1 VALKNSVYFRK
12 TGLAAVMNRVQGVDV
27 IDTVVFHNFKALRNT
42 SLRLSLFN
50 LVIGPNGSGKTSLI
64 QALQQLRTLSQ
75 FPLGDAAIQSRSGGP
90 EISFTFTAPYS
101 GIVARLGCTSDV
113 LCDFLHVDCLDNAA
127 WLEVKCRLATLRTYV
142 LDHDAMAQSSVRAN
156 SAVLESNGGNLAAV
170 LAARQHEAPLAFAR
184 MEAELLR
191 LLPEFTGIVIED
203 DSGGRV
209 RFSLGIDGAG
219 EPVRAENLS
228 QGALYLLGLLVLS
241 FDPTPPA
248 VVCIEEIDRGVHP
261 RMLREV
267 RDVLYRL
274 SYPASFGEKRE
285 PVQVI
290 TTTHSPYMLDQF
302 REHPDEVVITQK
314 LGHEARFERLS
325 DRLDLPELLRE
336 GTLGDMWF
344 SGVLGGV
351 PEQQ

>member
-1 VALKNSVYFRK
+1 MQH
-12 TGLAAVMNRVQGVDV
+12 AAV
-27 IDTVVFHNFKALRNT
+27 IDTVAFHNFKALRNT
-42 SLRLSLFN
+42 SLQLSQFN

-75 FPLGDAAIQSRSGGP
+75 FPLGNAAMHTRVGGP
-90 EISFTFTAPYS
+90 EISFTFNAPYA
-101 GIVARLGCTSDV
+101 GVVARLGCASD
-113 LCDFLHVDCLDNAA
+113 LACDFIHVDSLDAVA
-127 WLEVKCRLATLRTYV
+127 WLAVKSRLATMRSYV
-142 LDHDAMAQSSVRAN
+142 LDHNVMAQSSDLTD
-156 SAVLESNGGNLAAV
+156 SAVLASNGGNLAAV
-170 LAARQHEAPLAFAR
+170 LAARRLIAPTWFAR

-191 LLPEFTGIVIED
+191 LLPEFTGIVIEE

-209 RFSLGIDGAG
+209 RFSLNMDGVG
-219 EPVRAENLS
+219 EPIRAENLS
-228 QGALYLLGLLVLS
+228 QGVFYLLGLLALS

-248 VVCIEEIDRGVHP
+248 VVCIEEIDRGIHP

-267 RDVLYRL
+267 RDMLYRL

-290 TTTHSPYMLDQF
+290 ATTHSPYMLDLF
-302 REHPDEVVITQK
+302 RDHPEEVVITQK
-314 LGHEARFERLS
+314 IGHEARFERLS

-344 SGVLGGV
+344 SGILGGV
-351 PEQQ
+351 PEER

>member
-1 VALKNSVYFRK
+1 
-12 TGLAAVMNRVQGVDV
+12 M

-42 SLRLSLFN
+42 SLHLSLFN

-75 FPLGDAAIQSRSGGP
+75 FPLGNDMIHTRSGGP
-90 EISFTFTAPYS
+90 EISFTFSAPYS
-101 GIVARLGCTSDV
+101 AVVAQLGCASD
-113 LCDFLHVDCLDNAA
+113 LACDFMRVESRDAAA
-127 WLEVKCRLATLRTYV
+127 WLKVKSRLATLRSYV
-142 LDHDAMAQSSVRAN
+142 LDHNAMAQSSAPVDSTAL
-156 SAVLESNGGNLAAV
+156 ASNGSNLAAV
-170 LAARQHEAPLAFAR
+170 LAARRRDAPEAFAR
-184 MEAELLR
+184 LEAELLR
-191 LLPEFTGIVIED
+191 LLPEFTGIVLDEESD
-203 DSGGRV
+203 QRV

-228 QGALYLLGLLVLS
+228 QGVFYLLGLLVLS
-241 FDPTPPA
+241 FDPKPPA
-248 VVCIEEIDRGVHP
+248 VVCIEEIDRGIHP

-290 TTTHSPYMLDQF
+290 ATTHSPYMLDQF
-302 REHPDEVVITQK
+302 RDHPDEIVITQK
-314 LGHEARFERLS
+314 IGHEARFERLS
-325 DRLDLPELLRE
+325 DRADLPELLRD

-351 PEQQ
+351 PEER

>member
-1 VALKNSVYFRK
+1 M
-12 TGLAAVMNRVQGVDV
+12 GV

-42 SLRLSLFN
+42 SLHLLPFN

-75 FPLGDAAIQSRSGGP
+75 FPPDDAARHTRSGGP
-90 EISFTFTAPYS
+90 EISFTFAAPYAD
-101 GIVARLGCTSDV
+101 VAARLGCASDV
-113 LCDFLHVDCLDNAA
+113 VCDFIHVDSPNAA
-127 WLEVKCRLATLRTYV
+127 DWLEVKSRLATMRSYV
-142 LDHDAMAQSSVRAN
+142 LDHDAMAQSSARAD
-156 SAVLESNGGNLAAV
+156 SAALASNGGNLAAV
-170 LAARQHEAPLAFAR
+170 LAARRRLVPAAFAR

-191 LLPEFTGIVIED
+191 LLPEFTGIVLEED
-203 DSGGRV
+203 AAGRV

-228 QGALYLLGLLVLS
+228 QGVFYLLGLLVLA
-241 FDPTPPA
+241 FDPIPPA
-248 VVCIEEIDRGVHP
+248 VVCIEEIDRGIHP

-274 SYPASFGEKRE
+274 SYPVSFGESRE

-290 TTTHSPYMLDQF
+290 ATTHSPYMLDQF
-302 REHPDEVVITQK
+302 RDHPEEVVITQK
-314 LGHEARFERLS
+314 HGHEARFERLA

-344 SGVLGGV
+344 SGILGGV
-351 PEQQ
+351 PEER

>member
-1 VALKNSVYFRK
+1 MQHAH
-12 TGLAAVMNRVQGVDV
+12 V

-42 SLRLSLFN
+42 SLRLLMFN

-75 FPLGDAAIQSRSGGP
+75 FTLGDAAMHSRSGGP
-90 EISFTFTAPYS
+90 EISFTFTHPYS

-113 LCDFLHVDCLDNAA
+113 LCDFLHVDGLDHVA
-127 WLEVKCRLATLRTYV
+127 WSEVKSRLATFRSYS
-142 LDHDAMAQSSVRAN
+142 LDHDAMARSSLRTD

-170 LAARQHEAPLAFAR
+170 LAARQRMAPFAFAR
-184 MEAELLR
+184 MQAELLR
-191 LLPEFTGIVIED
+191 LLPEFTGIVVEEE
-203 DSGGRV
+203 SGGRV

-219 EPVRAENLS
+219 ATVRAENLS
-228 QGALYLLGLLVLS
+228 QGALYMLGLLVLS

-267 RDVLYRL
+267 RDMLYRL

-285 PVQVI
+285 PAQVI

-302 REHPDEVVITQK
+302 RDHPEEVVITQK

-351 PEQQ
+351 PEAQ